1 VVNFREEP
9 EEEAAAAVV
18 VSAAAAAVVVVELL
32 LLLPPQAV
40 NAILIITAP
49 IANIDFFIIFSPL
62 FIFPGFF
69 RIALTV

>member
-9 EEEAAAAVV
+9 EEDAAAAVV
-18 VSAAAAAVVVVELL
+18 VSAAAAVVVVELL

-49 IANIDFFIIFSPL
+49 IANIDFFIIFLL
-62 FIFPGFF
+62 FSFF
-69 RIALTV
+69 LDSFESL